1 MSRNSEPLNC
11 ESFEDRIHQILDDR
25 LTLTGDSL
33 LMDHAAHCQPC
44 ENKLHEY
51 DAVEDSIKILK
62 DDMDKILSGIDA
74 KNRKRSITQRPLA
87 LLTTMAA
94 ALLVCV
100 SAFHWLA
107 PEPDNSN
114 HRGFAKR
121 VPTKQLSP
129 APRLMGS
136 SLAAIEMKQK
146 PTKPVYRPTPDTSP
160 FSPNFSVAQAI
171 PRIPTVSNWT
181 DVTNRIEPV
190 LNYSSEFLGVRA
202 TQCSI
207 KVTIELFRK
216 SLEKPEPNTR
226 PDLGWVL
233 ESDSTSLA

>member
-1 MSRNSEPLNC
+1 M
-11 ESFEDRIHQILDDR
+11 
-25 LTLTGDSL
+25 
-33 LMDHAAHCQPC
+33 MDHAAHCQPC

-74 KNRKRSITQRPLA
+74 KNQKRSMTQRPLA
-87 LLTTMAA
+87 LIATMAA

-100 SAFHWLA
+100 SAFHWLT
-107 PEPDNSN
+107 PEPDHSN
-114 HRGFAKR
+114 HKR
-121 VPTKQLSP
+121 SVAQNVTNNQPKS
-129 APRLMGS
+129 APRLMAS
-136 SLAAIEMKQK
+136 SLGAIEMKQA
-146 PTKPVYRPTPDTSP
+146 PTKPAYRPTPDTSP

-171 PRIPTVSNWT
+171 PRIPTASNWS
-181 DVTNRIEPV
+181 DVTERIEPV
-190 LNYSSEFLGVRA
+190 LNYSSELLGVRA

-207 KVTIELFRK
+207 QVTIELFRK

-233 ESDSTSLA
+233 ESDTTSVA